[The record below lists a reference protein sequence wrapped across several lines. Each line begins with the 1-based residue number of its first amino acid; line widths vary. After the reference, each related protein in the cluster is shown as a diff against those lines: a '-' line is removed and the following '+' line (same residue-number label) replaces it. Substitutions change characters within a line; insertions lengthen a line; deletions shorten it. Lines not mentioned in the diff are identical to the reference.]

1 MTDNPGAGNSPTAES
16 GGRGA
21 LEPGLPVG
29 LTVSYPTPAQSALAA
44 ASLRPPGWVVPMIVL
59 ALVAGLGVGLA
70 VGVLIGG
77 RNDSGQAVTTTTTTV
92 PATTVPW
99 EPADAYGA
107 AVAVQG
113 EALPVLSD
121 AAADPAVGQLMP
133 QITGTDYAGNSLAI
147 TANGKA
153 KVIVALAHW
162 CPYCNAEVP
171 TLNDW
176 YAAGLPEGVEVIALS
191 VYADPNKPNFPPAT
205 WVTDLEF
212 ALPLIADDEARTLVR
227 SLGIPAVPFWVAV
240 LPDGRV
246 ALRTTGQLEASTL
259 DQIVAALL
267 TPAESTTTTAP

>member
-1 MTDNPGAGNSPTAES
+1 MTDHPGTGDSPAAEG

-29 LTVSYPTPAQSALAA
+29 LAVTAPVQPAVTAA
-44 ASLRPPGWVVPMIVL
+44 PPRAPGWVVPMIIL

-70 VGVLIGG
+70 IGVLVGG
-77 RNDSGQAVTTTTTTV
+77 HGDSGQAATTTTGA
-92 PATTVPW
+92 ATTVPW
-99 EPADAYGA
+99 EPAQAYGA

-121 AAADPAVGQLMP
+121 TAEDLAVGLAMP
-133 QITGTDYAGNSLAI
+133 QITGTDYAGNSRAI

-153 KVIVALAHW
+153 KLIVALAHW

-171 TLNDW
+171 ILNAW
-176 YAAGLPEGVEVIALS
+176 YAAGLPEGIEVIALS
-191 VYADPNKPNFPPAT
+191 VYADPNKANFPPAT
-205 WVTDLEF
+205 WVTDTGF
-212 ALPLIADDEARTLVR
+212 SLPLIADDEARTVVR
-227 SLGIPAVPFWVAV
+227 ALGIPAVPFWVAV

-246 ALRTTGQLEASTL
+246 ALRSTGQLEASTL

-267 TPAESTTTTAP
+267 TPPESTTTTTP